1 MSTSISPVS
10 PVQAAGA
17 AANAVT
23 LRPGAVIDATVLQ
36 LLENNLVRLA
46 IAGLTLDVASE
57 VSLQAGQTLRFAVTG
72 DAAQLRLVVLPQA
85 DATQGVAGIV
95 PASATKPVATS
106 ALTAAEAQAVAAATS
121 QAATRQAGLAPLFAN
136 LLAAS
141 PMAALAPAVRNAM
154 AQVLSARLAGD
165 GMVSGETV
173 RTAVANSG
181 LFLEQRLAGEGAPA
195 SGGGPD
201 LKAALLV
208 LRHALGLAREPAAGA
223 PGAAGAA
230 AGAMQQSGRL
240 PAAPSLAPDLPDI
253 ALPSTERAGAVRG
266 VEYLAPQTIL
276 SAGRRA
282 AATSVMLG
290 LLQDA
295 LLAAPTTMVQ
305 AAARA
310 GGTEP
315 FARTDLPPPP
325 FRGATPSAQPVAQA
339 AVTPDM
345 PAAAVTHRLLA
356 DTDAALARQTLMQ
369 IASLPGAP
377 DAQGARLDQAAAR
390 WLFELPIALPQGTA
404 VAQFEIARDDAR
416 QDETT
421 GEASRRIWRARFSLD
436 IEPAGPI
443 HALVSFSGG
452 TTAVRM
458 WAERPLTAAR
468 LRADTPALSQA
479 LREAALEP
487 GDIVVGDG
495 APPSPAPRA
504 GHFWDRAL

>member
-1 MSTSISPVS
+1 MSMPISPVS
-10 PVQAAGA
+10 PVQAAGSA
-17 AANAVT
+17 TSAVT

-57 VSLQAGQTLRFAVTG
+57 VPLQAGQTLRFAVTG

-85 DATQGVAGIV
+85 DAAQGLAGIV
-95 PASATKPVATS
+95 PTSATKPVATS

-165 GMVSGETV
+165 GNLSGETV
-173 RTAVANSG
+173 KTAVANSG

-208 LRHALGLAREPAAGA
+208 LRHALGLAREPAAGSPPA
-223 PGAAGAA
+223 PGTSAGAVR
-230 AGAMQQSGRL
+230 QPGRL

-253 ALPSTERAGAVRG
+253 TLPSTGRAGSGQG
-266 VEYLAPQTIL
+266 VAYLAPQAML
-276 SAGRRA
+276 SAGSRA

-295 LLAAPTTMVQ
+295 LLAAPTTMAQ
-305 AAARA
+305 ASARA
-310 GGTEP
+310 GGMEP

-339 AVTPDM
+339 AITPDM
-345 PAAAVTHRLLA
+345 PTAAVTHRLLA

-377 DAQGARLDQAAAR
+377 DAQGTRPDQASR

-416 QDETT
+416 QDETA
-421 GEASRRIWRARFSLD
+421 GEASRRVWRARFSLD

-452 TTAVRM
+452 ATAVRM

-487 GDIVVGDG
+487 GDIVVGEG
-495 APPSPAPRA
+495 APPSPAPRT

>member
-1 MSTSISPVS
+1 MSIPISPVS
-10 PVQAAGA
+10 PVQAAGSA
-17 AANAVT
+17 ASAVT
-23 LRPGAVIDATVLQ
+23 LRPGAVIDATVLK

-57 VSLQAGQTLRFAVTG
+57 VPLQAGQTLRFAVTG

-85 DATQGVAGIV
+85 QGPASIAS
-95 PASATKPVATS
+95 ASATKPVATS
-106 ALTAAEAQAVAAATS
+106 ALTAAEAQAVASATS
-121 QAATRQAGLAPLFAN
+121 LAATRQAGLAPLFAN

-141 PMAALAPAVRNAM
+141 PMAALAPAVRNAL
-154 AQVLSARLAGD
+154 AQALSARLAGD
-165 GMVSGETV
+165 GSLSGETV
-173 RTAVANSG
+173 KTAVANSG
-181 LFLEQRLAGEGAPA
+181 LFLEQRLAGGGAPA

-208 LRHALGLAREPAAGA
+208 LRHALGLARDTTAASSGA
-223 PGAAGAA
+223 PGSATGAV
-230 AGAMQQSGRL
+230 QQSGRL
-240 PAAPSLAPDLPDI
+240 PVAPSLAPDLPDI
-253 ALPSTERAGAVRG
+253 ALPSTERVGSAVRG
-266 VEYLAPQTIL
+266 VDYLAPQATL
-276 SAGRRA
+276 SAGSRA

-295 LLAAPTTMVQ
+295 LLAAPTTVAQ

-310 GGTEP
+310 GGAEP

-339 AVTPDM
+339 AIIPDM
-345 PAAAVTHRLLA
+345 PEAAVTHRLLA

-377 DAQGARLDQAAAR
+377 DAQGARLDQASR

-416 QDETT
+416 QDETA
-421 GEASRRIWRARFSLD
+421 GEAGRRVWRARFSLD

-468 LRADTPALSQA
+468 LRADAPALSQA

-487 GDIVVGDG
+487 GDIVVGEG

>member
-1 MSTSISPVS
+1 MSMPISPVS

-17 AANAVT
+17 AASAVT
-23 LRPGAVIDATVLQ
+23 LRPGVVIDATVLQ

-57 VSLQAGQTLRFAVTG
+57 VPLQAGQTLRFAVAG

-85 DATQGVAGIV
+85 DAARGVADIV
-95 PASATKPVATS
+95 PAGASKPAAAS

-141 PMAALAPAVRNAM
+141 PMAALAPAVRNALG
-154 AQVLSARLAGD
+154 QVLSARLAGD

-173 RTAVANSG
+173 KTAVANSG
-181 LFLEQRLAGEGAPA
+181 LFLEQRLAGGGAPA
-195 SGGGPD
+195 FGGGSD

-208 LRHALGLAREPAAGA
+208 LRHALGLAREPAAAA
-223 PGAAGAA
+223 PPASGAATGAVN
-230 AGAMQQSGRL
+230 QSGRL

-266 VEYLAPQTIL
+266 VEYLAPQATL
-276 SAGRRA
+276 SVGSRA

-295 LLAAPTTMVQ
+295 LLAAPTTMAQ

-339 AVTPDM
+339 AITPDM
-345 PAAAVTHRLLA
+345 PEAAVTHRLLA

-377 DAQGARLDQAAAR
+377 DAQGARLDQASR
-390 WLFELPIALPQGTA
+390 WLFEIPIALPQGTA

-416 QDETT
+416 QDDTA
-421 GEASRRIWRARFSLD
+421 GEADRRVWRARFSLD